1 VSCQPPQL
9 LSRLRQALGL
19 AAGSSAGPAPGLA
32 EFGWLRNKTA
42 LLIGDAVSREHVDN
56 LCQLLGGE
64 SEVVRPG
71 HRFAPRPA
79 PPRPA
84 IQASHAL
91 AKPDRLA
98 ARGFKVVK
106 DTARPRMCYIPALDF
121 LAVSTMHFGLDQEDF
136 FHSHQLPH
144 YSAPGPFEHR
154 LADLVQ
160 PLVAQLR
167 AQGRRSAPDFVE
179 LSSGAWD
186 LARWAEQDLA
196 TGADPAAPLGADR
209 VTWYRFRAG
218 QAMDRVRAA
227 FPEAKALTWRT
238 QHYPLSD
245 ARERVYFQDKIL
257 SKKTE
262 AAAGGDAAPPHFAHP
277 RIAQLDGAVRSLVL
291 PSPASAG
298 SVVLKPAPHS
308 EFRLNRWGELLKG
321 HEAHQKDRLHG
332 DPLPGGYV
340 WTDVMLYE
348 MRRGVGRA
356 DARPFRGT
364 H

>member
-1 VSCQPPQL
+1 MSCQPPQL

-245 ARERVYFQDKIL
+245 ARERVYFADKIL
-257 SKKTE
+257 SPKTE
-262 AAAGGDAAPPHFAHP
+262 AAAGGASHPPHFAHP
-277 RIAQLDGAVRSLVL
+277 RIAQLDAAVRSLVL

-298 SVVLKPAPHS
+298 SVVLKAAPHG

-340 WTDVMLYE
+340 WADVMLYE

-356 DARPFRGT
+356 EARAFRGQ
-364 H
+364 